1 MKDTNDFHRALI
13 FQGGGSLGAYE
24 AGAYR
29 AFYELLSERDKKIG
43 REDHNLFDI
52 VAGTSIGSMNAAVL
66 VSYVKENK
74 SWHGSAEK
82 LIEFP
87 P

>member
-1 MKDTNDFHRALI
+1 MGAQAKKNAKGRKKKIIIAL
-13 FQGGGSLGAYE
+13 LE

>member
-24 AGAYR
+24 AGAYK

-52 VAGTSIGSMNAAVL
+52 VAGTSIGSMNASCASQL
-66 VSYVKENK
+66 CKGK
-74 SWHGSAEK
+74 QILAWICGK
-82 LIEFP
+82 TD
-87 P
+87 